1 MWDSAEWQAVVYV
14 SDRRTRGLRRRERCL
29 KVAGIAHAVL
39 TERRPSGTYHKLC
52 VRTDDAV
59 AAHLALRMGGHQRSI
74 RLREQRPGIRG
85 ALREL
90 QTAVWD
96 EVRSFLDRVLELVR
110 GTAEQLLP
118 DSRPPST
125 SPESSRRVELHV
137 VRESTA

>member
-29 KVAGIAHAVL
+29 KVAGIACAIL

-59 AAHLALRMGGHQRSI
+59 AAHLALRTAGHRRSI
-74 RLREQRPGIRG
+74 RLQERRPGVQG
-85 ALREL
+85 ALHVLR
-90 QTAVWD
+90 TAVWD
-96 EVRSFLDRVLELVR
+96 EVRSFVDRILDMVR
-110 GTAEQLLP
+110 GTAERLLP
-118 DSRPPST
+118 DVRPAT
-125 SPESSRRVELHV
+125 DAPERTRVELRV

>member
-1 MWDSAEWQAVVYV
+1 MWDSAEWKAVVYV

-59 AAHLALRMGGHQRSI
+59 AAHLALRMRGHQRSM
-74 RLREQRPGIRG
+74 RLREHRPGVGG

-90 QTAVWD
+90 RTAIWD
-96 EVRSFLDRVLELVR
+96 EVRSFVDRVLDLVK
-110 GTAEQLLP
+110 GTAEQLLT
-118 DSRPPST
+118 DSRST
-125 SPESSRRVELHV
+125 ERANQSTRVELRV

>member
-59 AAHLALRMGGHQRSI
+59 AAHLALRMAGHRRSV
-74 RLREQRPGIRG
+74 RLRERRPGVRG
-85 ALREL
+85 ALYEL
-90 QTAVWD
+90 RTAVWD
-96 EVRSFLDRVLELVR
+96 EVRSFLDRIVDLVR
-110 GTAEQLLP
+110 GTTEQFLP
-118 DSRPPST
+118 YSRPAADRDPS
-125 SPESSRRVELHV
+125 RVELRV
-137 VRESTA
+137 VRESTG